1 MVHKKQSNKKYSHLQ
16 NNQKL
21 NLSDKKLNGPSE
33 DNSQAGSVPEG
44 HLTSCGK
51 DEEKQKETTQFKM
64 SFKLPVGEGAPS
76 AEEESP
82 GDQFKRQLIDNL
94 FNLGM

>member
-51 DEEKQKETTQFKM
+51 EEEKQKEEKE
-64 SFKLPVGEGAPS
+64 GEGRGIRS
-76 AEEESP
+76 QKRRREECEWRSSTS
-82 GDQFKRQLIDNL
+82 FLYI
-94 FNLGM
+94 

>member
-51 DEEKQKETTQFKM
+51 EEEKQKEEKIQ
-64 SFKLPVGEGAPS
+64 
-76 AEEESP
+76 
-82 GDQFKRQLIDNL
+82 
-94 FNLGM
+94 